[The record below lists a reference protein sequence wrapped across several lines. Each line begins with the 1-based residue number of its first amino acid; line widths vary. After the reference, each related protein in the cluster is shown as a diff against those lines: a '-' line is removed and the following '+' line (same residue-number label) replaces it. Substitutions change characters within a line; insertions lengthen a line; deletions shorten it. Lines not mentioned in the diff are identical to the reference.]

1 MSSIR
6 RERLQAARVAPLS
19 VKIWSGT
26 PWALSACSNAPT
38 TGLAVARHTNRAQ
51 MQKRLWSS
59 SPLAI
64 LSSCRWCAG
73 ATFIDVKL
81 QERSLTT
88 TNTDS
93 GTGSVAA

>member
-1 MSSIR
+1 VVVES
-6 RERLQAARVAPLS
+6 
-19 VKIWSGT
+19 
-26 PWALSACSNAPT
+26 
-38 TGLAVARHTNRAQ
+38 ARH
-51 MQKRLWSS
+51 LELV
-59 SPLAI
+59 PLV
-64 LSSCRWCAG
+64 RAG